1 MPSAD
6 ASAQNSTTSSNNDT
20 VAINF
25 GSLNPTLKLD
35 LESEQARRLRDAD
48 LAELDR
54 TGMAG
59 RGQRPAAPAGDAS
72 GADMPVGSTAADNA
86 SGNGPARGSA
96 STAGATKGS
105 ASGNGTRTKAPARSR
120 AATAHSAA
128 EELRSTPAGRAIGS
142 YLQHMA
148 VERGLA
154 VNTLDA
160 YRRDLLRYARF
171 LSTRGVEDISRI
183 TRHDVTA
190 FAQSISEGSDGAS
203 ALSVRSAAR
212 TIVAVRGLHRF
223 WALEGMTAA
232 DPASDVHPPMPGKR
246 LPKAISVNEVT
257 RILEAV
263 PLDTPSGLRDRAL
276 LEFLYSTGARI
287 SEAVGL
293 DVDDL
298 SLERIP
304 AKGPD
309 VVRLFGKGSK
319 ERLVPLG
326 SYAARALD
334 DYLVRGRPAA
344 SAKGKGTPA
353 LFLNARGG
361 RLSRQSAWTILKN
374 AAEKANIGRDVSP
387 HTLRHSF
394 ATHLLEGGA
403 DVRVVQELL
412 GHASVT
418 TTQVY
423 TLVTAE
429 TLREVYAAAHPR
441 AL

>member
-1 MPSAD
+1 MAASDLPAGGHTPAPVPAGTSSPFQPPSA
-6 ASAQNSTTSSNNDT
+6 AQLNDT
-20 VAINF
+20 VVFDFSSINA
-25 GSLNPTLKLD
+25 TLKLD
-35 LESEQARRLRDAD
+35 SP
-48 LAELDR
+48 AELLRAALAQDKAE
-54 TGMAG
+54 GEAAAKAAG
-59 RGQRPAAPAGDAS
+59 TVTEAKTAGGTAAETAPPTAKNSAAPKKT
-72 GADMPVGSTAADNA
+72 PVPKGPSAADEL
-86 SGNGPARGSA
+86 R
-96 STAGATKGS
+96 
-105 ASGNGTRTKAPARSR
+105 
-120 AATAHSAA
+120 ATAV
-128 EELRSTPAGRAIGS
+128 GREIGG

-171 LSTRGVEDISRI
+171 LASRGVEDVARIS
-183 TRHDVTA
+183 RHDVTA
-190 FAQSISEGSDGAS
+190 FAQSIVEGSDGAS

-212 TIVAVRGLHRF
+212 TVVAVRGLHKF
-223 WALEGMTAA
+223 WALEGLTTA
-232 DPASDVHPPMPGKR
+232 DPAADVHPPLPGKR

-263 PLDTPSGLRDRAL
+263 STETPTGLRDRAL

-293 DVDDL
+293 DIDDL

-304 AKGPD
+304 ANGPD
-309 VVRLFGKGSK
+309 VVRLFGKGSR

-334 DYLVRGRPAA
+334 EYLVRGRPAA
-344 SAKGKGTPA
+344 SVKGKGTPA

-374 AAEKANIGRDVSP
+374 AAEKAQIGRDVSP

>member
-1 MPSAD
+1 
-6 ASAQNSTTSSNNDT
+6 
-20 VAINF
+20 
-25 GSLNPTLKLD
+25 
-35 LESEQARRLRDAD
+35 
-48 LAELDR
+48 
-54 TGMAG
+54 
-59 RGQRPAAPAGDAS
+59 
-72 GADMPVGSTAADNA
+72 
-86 SGNGPARGSA
+86 
-96 STAGATKGS
+96 
-105 ASGNGTRTKAPARSR
+105 
-120 AATAHSAA
+120 
-128 EELRSTPAGRAIGS
+128 
-142 YLQHMA
+142 MA

-154 VNTLDA
+154 RNTVDA

-171 LSTRGVEDISRI
+171 LTANGRTAIEDI

-190 FAQSISEGSDGAS
+190 FSRSIAEGSDGAS

-212 TIVAVRGLHRF
+212 TIVAVRGLHKF
-223 WALEGMTAA
+223 WALEGLTAQ
-232 DPASDVHPPMPGKR
+232 DPAADVHPPLPGKR
-246 LPKAISVNEVT
+246 LPKAISVDEVT
-257 RILEAV
+257 RILEAI
-263 PLDTPSGLRDRAL
+263 PLDTPTGLRDRAL

-293 DVDDL
+293 DLDDL

-304 AKGPD
+304 ANGPD

-334 DYLVRGRPAA
+334 DYLVRGRPGAA
-344 SAKGKGTPA
+344 AKGKGKGTPA

-361 RLSRQSAWTILKN
+361 RLSRQSAWTILKT
-374 AAEKANIGRDVSP
+374 AAERAKIDRDVSP

-423 TLVTAE
+423 TLVTAD